1 MMNFLEKNK
10 HGLVIIA
17 RSISL
22 LALSFIAL
30 PSLQAQATATKPNI
44 IFVLADDVGMECFG
58 SYGSEFYK
66 TPNLDKLAAGGAR
79 FAEAYS
85 QPLCTPSRVQLLTGR
100 HNFRNYTQFGAMDLT
115 LPTIPQAL
123 KKAGYTTYTAGKWQ
137 LSTDLKSPFTL
148 GFDQFCLWNFT
159 GEDEEGGGKQ
169 KKGGRYKSPL
179 LYENGKLMEG
189 TDGKYGPDIT
199 FDRTIDFIKKH
210 KDVPFLVYYT
220 TMLVHKPFD
229 PTPTS
234 PDWAKTDKDRSDL
247 VHFKDMVEYLDTQMG
262 QLVKTLKDLGIR
274 DNTLIVFTGDNGT
287 HKSIV
292 SPYPLRKEKV
302 IAGGKGEMTDA
313 GNHVAFIANWP
324 GKIKPGTVVKT
335 QIDFTDVFPTFCN
348 IAGAPKPTNL
358 DGQDLMPFMLGDESH
373 ARGWVFESY
382 SPSGDN
388 YRFFI
393 RQGPYKLYS
402 SGELY
407 DIPNDWLEKNPVTS
421 PEAKVIRA
429 RLQALLDAQLKD
441 FKGPVYQKNQK
452 KKGGTK

>member
-1 MMNFLEKNK
+1 MMIPNCGFFVQARAIGLMAMSLVFL
-10 HGLVIIA
+10 
-17 RSISL
+17 
-22 LALSFIAL
+22 
-30 PSLQAQATATKPNI
+30 PCLQAESVAKKPNI
-44 IFVLADDVGMECFG
+44 VFILADDVGMECFG
-58 SYGSEFYK
+58 SYGSEYYK

-79 FAEAYS
+79 FAECYS

-100 HNFRNYTQFGAMDLT
+100 HNFRNYTKFGEMDLA
-115 LPTIPQAL
+115 LPTVAQAL
-123 KKAGYTTYTAGKWQ
+123 KKAGYATYTAGKWQ
-137 LSTDLKSPFTL
+137 LSTDFKSPFTL
-148 GFDQFCLWNFT
+148 GFDEYCLWNFT

-179 LYENGKLMEG
+179 MYVNGKPLEG
-189 TDGKYGPDIT
+189 TDGKYGPDIA
-199 FDRTIDFIKKH
+199 FDHTMDFIKKH
-210 KDVPFLVYYT
+210 KDGPFLVYFT

-234 PDWAKTDKDRSDL
+234 PDWEKTDKSRSDL
-247 VHFKDMVEYLDTQMG
+247 VHFKDMVEYLDG
-262 QLVKTLKDLGIR
+262 QVGKLVKGLEELGIR

-302 IAGGKGEMTDA
+302 IEGGKGLMTDA

-324 GKIKPGTVVKT
+324 GHIKPGTEVTT
-335 QIDFTDVFPTFCN
+335 QIDFTDLFPTFCN
-348 IAGAPKPTNL
+348 AAGAPKPANL

-388 YRFFI
+388 YRFFV

-402 SGELY
+402 TGELY
-407 DIPNDWLEKNPVTS
+407 NVPADWLEASPLSS
-421 PEAKVIRA
+421 PETKVIRA

-441 FKGPVYQKNQK
+441 YNGPAFQKGQA
-452 KKGGTK
+452 KKGGSKK